1 MKNKSLFTI
10 ILIFFAFCFFI
21 FLKSL
26 KNSNIYIPP
35 QNLDKKLI
43 AFNTTTLFDSKI
55 ISSKDLFV
63 EDKIYLLNLW
73 ASWCAP
79 CRLEHK
85 NLMTLSNNKSIK
97 IIGLNYRD
105 SLVNAKNFINK
116 FGNPYSEILT
126 DKDGTI
132 AINLGA
138 IGVPETY
145 VINKNK
151 KILKKITGPINSKH
165 MKEIESLLLK

>member
-10 ILIFFAFCFFI
+10 ILIFLTFCFFI

-26 KNSNIYIPP
+26 KNSSIYIPP
-35 QNLDKKLI
+35 QNLDKKLV
-43 AFNTTTLFDSKI
+43 AFSTTTLFDSKS

-79 CRLEHK
+79 CRIEHK
-85 NLMTLSNNKSIK
+85 NLMTLSNNQSIE

-105 SLVNAKNFINK
+105 SIDNAKSFIDK
-116 FGNPYSEILT
+116 YGNPYSEILI

-151 KILKKITGPINSKH
+151 NILKKITGPINSKH
-165 MKEIESLLLK
+165 MKEIENLLPK

>member
-1 MKNKSLFTI
+1 
-10 ILIFFAFCFFI
+10 
-21 FLKSL
+21 
-26 KNSNIYIPP
+26 
-35 QNLDKKLI
+35 
-43 AFNTTTLFDSKI
+43 
-55 ISSKDLFV
+55 
-63 EDKIYLLNLW
+63 
-73 ASWCAP
+73 
-79 CRLEHK
+79 
-85 NLMTLSNNKSIK
+85 MTLSNNKSIK